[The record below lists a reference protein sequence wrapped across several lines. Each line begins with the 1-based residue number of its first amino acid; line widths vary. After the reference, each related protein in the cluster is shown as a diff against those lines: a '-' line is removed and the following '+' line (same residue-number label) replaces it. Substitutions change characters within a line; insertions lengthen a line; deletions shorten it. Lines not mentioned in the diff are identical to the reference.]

1 MRLVDERSRNK
12 GIQFCCERIHFS
24 SCNVVVVAAMTLSG
38 LSAKTSK
45 KEKYMIFANLRMGPK
60 MGLVFGFNLLMMI
73 LMIFYGIHTSS
84 KVKDSMEE
92 LVKHDYQ
99 KTVYAF
105 RAMDSLDQLMMS
117 MQKLVLVNDPGEVA
131 RLKNEIEDAR
141 TTYRENLQKLEEVEK
156 NPEGIALIEASKAE
170 AGSAAAANNRVIELV
185 LANKKEDA
193 VSVLLKDAAPLTKK
207 LQDTFEAQVA
217 YQEQNVKAAYDTAES
232 GFKKNR
238 LLILISGAVAFLLGL
253 AGAVFLIN
261 NFVTRLNR
269 VSAAMGRVADG
280 DLSTTIKIFAKDEIG
295 DLGHAINRML
305 ESMHSMV
312 TSIKVT
318 ADQVASASTQL
329 YATSEQIATGAE
341 EVAAQAGTVA
351 TASEEMTCTSS
362 EIAKNCLMAVES
374 SKHASDSAE
383 TGAVVVQETVSE
395 MSRIADR
402 VKESAQ
408 TVESLGARSDQ
419 IGEIVGTI
427 EDIADQTNL
436 LALNAAIEAARA
448 GEQGRGFAV
457 VADEVR
463 ALAER
468 TTKATK
474 EIGAMIRAIQVET
487 KSAVAS
493 MEQGVREVE
502 QGTIDAAKSGDALRE
517 ILEQANSVTM
527 QINQIATAAEQQT
540 ATTNEITNNIQ
551 QITDVVHETAKGSQ
565 ESASAA
571 NQLSR
576 LAEELQQ
583 LVDHFKLAV

>member
-1 MRLVDERSRNK
+1 
-12 GIQFCCERIHFS
+12 
-24 SCNVVVVAAMTLSG
+24 
-38 LSAKTSK
+38 
-45 KEKYMIFANLRMGPK
+45 MIFAKMKMGPK

-73 LMIFYGIHTSS
+73 LMIFYGLHSS
-84 KVKDSMEE
+84 TQVKDSMEQI
-92 LVKHDYQ
+92 VKDEYQ

-105 RAMDSLDQLMMS
+105 RAMASLDQVMISLE
-117 MQKLVLVNDPGEVA
+117 KLVLVADAGEIV
-131 RLKNEIEDAR
+131 RLKKEIEDAR
-141 TTYRENLQKLEEVEK
+141 ATYRESLKRLEETEQDPKGV
-156 NPEGIALIEASKAE
+156 ALIEASKAQ
-170 AGSAAAANNRVIELV
+170 ASSAAAANNRVIELA
-185 LANKKEDA
+185 LANKKDQA
-193 VSVLLKDAAPLTKK
+193 LSLLVKEADPLTKK
-207 LQDTFEAQVA
+207 VQETFEAQVSF
-217 YQEQNVKAAYDTAES
+217 QEANVKAAYDMAES

-238 LLILISGAVAFLLGL
+238 LLMLIAGAVAFLLGL

-280 DLSTTIKIFAKDEIG
+280 DLSTTIKIFARDEIG
-295 DLGHAINRML
+295 DLGRAINRML

-312 TSIKVT
+312 TSIKTT

-374 SKHASDSAE
+374 SKLASDSAE
-383 TGAVVVQETVSE
+383 SGAVVVQETVAE
-395 MSRIADR
+395 MNRIADR
-402 VKESAQ
+402 VKESSQ

-487 KSAVAS
+487 KSAVSS
-493 MEQGVREVE
+493 MEQGVQEVE
-502 QGTIDAAKSGDALRE
+502 QGTINAAKSGEALRE